1 MTFRTTPRA
10 DEDIAEAYVT
20 GALRFGVTQVERCQA
35 GLFDAFRMLAA
46 TPQMARERREFTP
59 PVRLHPYRAHVI
71 VYVVDG
77 FAILI
82 LRVLHGRQDW
92 ERALT

>member
-10 DEDIAEAYVT
+10 DEDIAEACVT
-20 GALRFGVTQVERCQA
+20 GALRFGVTQAERYQD

-46 TPQMARERREFTP
+46 TPQMARERRGFTP
-59 PVRLHPYRAHVI
+59 PVPLHPYRANVT

-77 FAILI
+77 SAILT
-82 LRVLHGRQDW
+82 LHVLHG
-92 ERALT
+92 